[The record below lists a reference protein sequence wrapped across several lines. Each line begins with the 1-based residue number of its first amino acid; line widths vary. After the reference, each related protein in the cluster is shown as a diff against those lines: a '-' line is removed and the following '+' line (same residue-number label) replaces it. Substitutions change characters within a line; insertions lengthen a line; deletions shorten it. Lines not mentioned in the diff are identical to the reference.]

1 MKVVFLFFVSDCDPN
16 GKEKTLTNI
25 SRLIDNTGEN
35 VQVIAISNSKERLDI
50 SPSKLNR
57 LKIFN
62 RNFKNILHA
71 LLGVKDELSEDVE
84 LIFIPTPGDEI
95 LVDNS
100 TIEYFLHAYA
110 ITKAG
115 FIISNHFEI
124 ISGEHR
130 ILQKLKSGDD
140 PSNIIIPGRQNNP
153 MLFCH
158 GSIIAISREYI
169 NENVINP
176 DVNFGYDYAL
186 RMGVLGEKGSIFTIN
201 TPTYSF
207 KRGRPFYPGAGLQ
220 EKFKKDYIS
229 AGDPHFSYIF
239 DPARFEWCNIIFK
252 KYLKKRGYY
261 LPENYFSKPGA
272 KTSPNGISFVMPTY
286 NRGALLKYGLDSFLN
301 VAKTFGQSVPVEMVI
316 VDNGNDNTPTIVK
329 PYTEKYPKLFQYYK
343 VSGLTLGAVR
353 NFGVKKSKYNI
364 IGQLDSDDVFYGDPV
379 IEIFEQFK
387 KTNAA
392 MIIGTYKTASRDPET
407 GELILDDQTIVH
419 DEFLV
424 HYNNPL
430 LQFCIPG
437 PGAPR
442 YYRKEVLEEVGG
454 FPDLLYGEDS
464 VLSDKIIKEGY
475 IIKRN
480 LSSPKYIAV
489 RHGANTDAQS
499 ISLDLLIE
507 KNRAKYLA
515 RASIMEEIKHIIDS
529 NPDLKKCQES

>member
-1 MKVVFLFFVSDCDPN
+1 
-16 GKEKTLTNI
+16 
-25 SRLIDNTGEN
+25 
-35 VQVIAISNSKERLDI
+35 
-50 SPSKLNR
+50 
-57 LKIFN
+57 
-62 RNFKNILHA
+62 
-71 LLGVKDELSEDVE
+71 LLGIKDELSGDVE
-84 LIFIPTPGDEI
+84 LIFIPTSGDEI

-115 FIISNHFEI
+115 FIISNHFKI

-140 PSNIIIPGRQNNP
+140 PSNIIISGRQNSP

-186 RMGVLGEKGSIFTIN
+186 RMGVLGEKGSISTIN
-201 TPTYSF
+201 IPTYSF
-207 KRGRPFYPGAGLQ
+207 KRGKPFYPGAGLQ
-220 EKFKKDYIS
+220 EKFK
-229 AGDPHFSYIF
+229 
-239 DPARFEWCNIIFK
+239 
-252 KYLKKRGYY
+252 
-261 LPENYFSKPGA
+261 
-272 KTSPNGISFVMPTY
+272 
-286 NRGALLKYGLDSFLN
+286 
-301 VAKTFGQSVPVEMVI
+301 
-316 VDNGNDNTPTIVK
+316 
-329 PYTEKYPKLFQYYK
+329 
-343 VSGLTLGAVR
+343 
-353 NFGVKKSKYNI
+353 
-364 IGQLDSDDVFYGDPV
+364 
-379 IEIFEQFK
+379 
-387 KTNAA
+387 TNAA
-392 MIIGTYKTASRDPET
+392 MIIRTYKTASPDPET
-407 GELILDDQTIVH
+407 GELILDDQTIIH

-442 YYRKEVLEEVGG
+442 YYRKEALEEVGG

-515 RASIMEEIKHIIDS
+515 RASIMEEIKHIIGS
-529 NPDLKKCQES
+529 IKEVSGTINKTNGNQR